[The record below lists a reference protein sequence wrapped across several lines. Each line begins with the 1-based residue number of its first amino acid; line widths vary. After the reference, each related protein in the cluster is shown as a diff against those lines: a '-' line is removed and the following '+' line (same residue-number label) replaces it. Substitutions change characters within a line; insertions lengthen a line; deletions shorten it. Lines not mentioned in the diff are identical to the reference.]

1 MDKTKKYTIIFIII
15 CFIGIGVGGF
25 FNQTPSLASP
35 TKSLEETN
43 KQEESVSI
51 QDNQD
56 EKKQSEEKKAE
67 TKDNKTESTKQSK
80 EKSVSTSKQ
89 EKSNKQES
97 TTSSTSN
104 QSQQS
109 TTTTESKQESYGT
122 KPSEEVV
129 QETPQSHVYMS
140 IQDMNGIIASE
151 TMTLND
157 GDTVYRVLKTLC
169 KQKGIS
175 MSTKNEAIEKIIYVK
190 EINGLS
196 EFDYGNMSG
205 WKYKVNGVYPNV
217 GAGAYTLKDG
227 DRVEWVYTTEG

>member
-15 CFIGIGVGGF
+15 CFIGIGVAGF
-25 FNQTPSLASP
+25 FSQTPSSTSK
-35 TKSLEETN
+35 TKSLVETN

-51 QDNQD
+51 QDNQ
-56 EKKQSEEKKAE
+56 EKQNQSEEKKTE
-67 TKDNKTESTKQSK
+67 TKESQTEKSKQSK
-80 EKSVSTSKQ
+80 DHTTSKQ
-89 EKSNKQES
+89 EQSNKQS
-97 TTSSTSN
+97 SNTSSTSN

-109 TTTTESKQESYGT
+109 KTTTESKQEESVS
-122 KPSEEVV
+122 KPNEEVV
-129 QETPQSHVYMS
+129 QETPQSQVYIS
-140 IQDMNGIIASE
+140 IQDINGIVASE
-151 TMTLND
+151 TLSIND
-157 GDTVYRVLKTLC
+157 GDTAYSVLKTLC
-169 KQKGIS
+169 NQKGIS
-175 MSTKNEAIEKIIYVK
+175 MSTKGYGKIIYVK